1 MVSLTKHIDI
11 DKCKYSGYG
20 IGFDRK
26 ATVSIDNGFGRNCII
41 FEIEKS
47 PSAHIDNKKKEILI
61 LSEDSAQGLDGTTL
75 TAGKKY
81 SVNFSEHNKNFCLSL
96 DYNGASSYLFVNGI
110 EIHKFK
116 QKILKL

>member
-1 MVSLTKHIDI
+1 MEKFLFAVVSLTKHIDI

-26 ATVSIDNGFGRNCII
+26 ATVSVDNGFGRNCII

-47 PSAHIDNKKKEILI
+47 PSAYVDNKKKEILM
-61 LSEDSAQGLDGTTL
+61 LGEDSAQGLDGTTL

-81 SVNFSEHNKNFCLSL
+81 SINFSEHNKI
-96 DYNGASSYLFVNGI
+96 FV
-110 EIHKFK
+110 
-116 QKILKL
+116 